1 MRHVRLHPITWI
13 GLCGH
18 GKLVVR
24 LRPVTRLSQE
34 EEAVGSIIGVMLAKG
49 VLLRLLLLRFRL
61 HVCGLGYLLGRL
73 QRRRMKLMVEL

>member
-1 MRHVRLHPITWI
+1 MTWI

-34 EEAVGSIIGVMLAKG
+34 EKTVSSIIGIMLAKG
-49 VLLRLLLLRFRL
+49 VLLRLLLLRFRF
-61 HVCGLGYLLGRL
+61 HVYGLGYLLGFLR
-73 QRRRMKLMVEL
+73 RRRMKLTVEL